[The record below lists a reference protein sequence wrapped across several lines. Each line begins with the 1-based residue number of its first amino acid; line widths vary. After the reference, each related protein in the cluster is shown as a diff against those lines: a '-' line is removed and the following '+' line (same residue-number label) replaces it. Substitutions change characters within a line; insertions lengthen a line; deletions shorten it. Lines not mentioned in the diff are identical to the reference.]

1 VIGGGG
7 LDHAMIFLLIAGTAT
22 PAFLL
27 AASGTF
33 RLACLVIMWTLTVTA
48 ATIRLAWMS
57 APELAAGST
66 FVGLGWVAV
75 LALPGVWTRAGVAAG
90 LLILAGGL
98 LYTAGALCYH
108 RRRPDPYPAVFGYHE
123 VFHAYVCAAAACQYV
138 AIALF
143 LTSRG

>member
-1 VIGGGG
+1 
-7 LDHAMIFLLIAGTAT
+7 MIFLLIAGTAT

-48 ATIRLAWMS
+48 AAIRLAWMS

-90 LLILAGGL
+90 LLMLAGAL

-108 RRRPDPYPAVFGYHE
+108 RRRPDPTRPCSATTRSST
-123 VFHAYVCAAAACQYV
+123 
-138 AIALF
+138 
-143 LTSRG
+143 LTSAPPQRASTSRSRYFSPAKADIGRP